1 LNQANGYWAETIPLN
16 DKAFKAPLLL
26 CLSNSKPNSE
36 PKKNIISKTI
46 DAKSGLRIAVA
57 HPGTEL

>member
-1 LNQANGYWAETIPLN
+1 
-16 DKAFKAPLLL
+16 
-26 CLSNSKPNSE
+26 LSNSKPNSA